1 MAVLRTTLRTTA
13 LAAAALTLGAAFS
26 LPAEAG
32 VRQDAAPADARALI
46 ANAGAPGT
54 VKGSYIVLLEQS
66 AFAADSPRAER
77 LAASYETEI
86 TSTYD
91 TVLNGFAVEATE
103 AEAVALAADPAVARV
118 VQNQRVRV
126 AATQPSP
133 PSWGLDRIDQPDL
146 PLNQSYTYP
155 NSAGSGVTIYVVDT
169 GIRYTHQ
176 DFGGQAT
183 FGYDAFGG
191 NGSDGYGHG
200 THVAGTAA
208 GTRYG
213 VAKNADLV
221 SVRVLDNSGYGTT
234 ETVANG
240 VEWVT
245 ENADGPSVA
254 NLSLGGGPD
263 PVIDAAVRASIAS
276 GVTYAIAAGNSYGAN
291 AANYSPARV
300 TEAITVASS
309 ASNDARSSF
318 SNIGAVVD
326 IYAPGTG
333 ITSAWSTSDTATNN
347 ISGTSMATPHV
358 AGVAAI
364 YLSSNPTASPAAVR
378 NAVVALGEPNT
389 VTNQGASTTRTLLQV
404 S

>member
-1 MAVLRTTLRTTA
+1 MRTTLRTTA
-13 LAAAALTLGAAFS
+13 LAAAALALGAAFT

-32 VRQDAAPADARALI
+32 VQQDTTATGARALI

-54 VKGSYIVLLEQS
+54 VDDSYIVLLKKT
-66 AFAADSPRAER
+66 ALLADSPRAER
-77 LAASYETEI
+77 LADSYSTEI
-86 TSTYD
+86 TSTFD

-103 AEAVALAADPAVARV
+103 AEALALAADPAVAEV
-118 VQNQRVRV
+118 VQNQVHRV
-126 AATQPSP
+126 AAVQPNP

-146 PLNQSYTYP
+146 PLNQSYSYP
-155 NSAGSGVTIYVVDT
+155 DNGGAGVTIYVVDT
-169 GIRYTHQ
+169 GIRYSHS
-176 DFGGQAT
+176 DFGGQAS

-240 VEWVT
+240 VEWIT

-263 PVIDAAVRASIAS
+263 PVIDRAVRASIAS
-276 GVTYAIAAGNSYGAN
+276 GVVYAVAAGNSYGAN

-333 ITSAWSTSDTATNN
+333 ITSAWNNSDTATST

-364 YLSSNPTASPAAVR
+364 YLASNPNATPAAVR
-378 NAVVALGEPNT
+378 NAIVAQSEPNT
-389 VTNQGASTTRTLLQV
+389 VTNPGASTTATLLQV